1 MINNI
6 LIQIMIFKWFVCTC
20 VFIDVPTDV
29 WVEDVFKILV
39 GVFIITVPDD
49 VMIDTLSGVCIDLT
63 IDVVSDIGV
72 EVLTD
77 VNANAVVET
86 MSVL

>member
-1 MINNI
+1 MINNM
-6 LIQIMIFKWFVCTC
+6 LIQIMIFKWFTYTC